1 MTSVSVSRQSEF
13 LGDSVGEVTGA
24 KVGDFVGDDVGVFV
38 GKDVGVFVG
47 EDVGVFVGEDVGV
60 FVRVPVGLA
69 VGVAPSQMSIVSV
82 KPNSP
87 SPLNVTPFRVTEYDP
102 NPSAQQIPSP

>member
-1 MTSVSVSRQSEF
+1 MGEGTGAGVGAF
-13 LGDSVGEVTGA
+13 VGE
-24 KVGDFVGDDVGVFV
+24 DVGFLV

-47 EDVGVFVGEDVGV
+47 EDVGVFVG
-60 FVRVPVGLA
+60 VP
-69 VGVAPSQMSIVSV
+69 VAPSQMSIVSV

>member
-1 MTSVSVSRQSEF
+1 LTSVSVSRQSEF
-13 LGDSVGEVTGA
+13 LGVGEVTGA

-38 GKDVGVFVG
+38 G
-47 EDVGVFVGEDVGV
+47 EDVGVFVG
-60 FVRVPVGLA
+60 VPVGLV
-69 VGVAPSQMSIVSV
+69 VGVAPSQMSIVPV
-82 KPNSP
+82 KPNLP